1 MKTIE
6 LIISST
12 GQVRL
17 ETRGFA
23 GDSCLKSA
31 EFLRQSLG
39 QVAHETRTPEFYTS
53 ATENQSL
60 LSITPPPS

>member
-6 LIISST
+6 LIISPT

-17 ETRGFA
+17 ETRGFT

-39 QVAHETRTPEFYTS
+39 QVAHEARTPEFYTA
-53 ATENQSL
+53 ATEHQSP
-60 LSITPPPS
+60 LSLTPPPS